1 MWVYRIIKP
10 QFAASALSG
19 EGARRYGGRW
29 NPPGI
34 GCVYTAGSRA
44 LAILELL
51 VHASP
56 ELLRVEYLLLEIE
69 LPDAL
74 IETGLRPPPHWDV
87 HPVGR
92 ASQDFGAN
100 WLRHPLAAAKA
111 ALAVPSMLVPEETN
125 YLLNPLHPA
134 WRDVHV
140 AKQRRFRLDPRL
152 ACASNMNVRQE

>member
-1 MWVYRIIKP
+1 MLVYRIIKP

-34 GCVYTAGSRA
+34 GCVYAAGSRA
-44 LAILELL
+44 LAALELL

-56 ELLRVEYLLLEIE
+56 ELLRVEFLLLEIE

-74 IETGLRPPPHWDV
+74 IETGLRPPPNWDGL
-87 HPVGR
+87 PAGA

-100 WLRHPLAAAKA
+100 WLRRSLTAGKA
-111 ALAVPSMLVPEETN
+111 ALAVPSILMPEETN

-134 WRDVHV
+134 WRDVRIG
-140 AKQRRFRLDPRL
+140 KRRRFQLDARLG
-152 ACASNMNVRQE
+152 AA

>member
-1 MWVYRIIKP
+1 MLVYRIIKP
-10 QFAASALSG
+10 AFAASALSG

-34 GCVYTAGSRA
+34 ACVYAAGSRA
-44 LAILELL
+44 LAALELL

-56 ELLRVEYLLLEIE
+56 ELLRIEYQLLEIE

-74 IETGLRPPPHWDV
+74 IETGLHPPPNWDEL
-87 HPVGR
+87 PAGA

-100 WLRHPLAAAKA
+100 WLRQWLTGAKA
-111 ALAVPSMLVPEETN
+111 ALAVPSILIPEETH

-134 WRDVHV
+134 WRDVRIG
-140 AKQRRFRLDPRL
+140 KRRRLHLDPRL
-152 ACASNMNVRQE
+152 ACASR